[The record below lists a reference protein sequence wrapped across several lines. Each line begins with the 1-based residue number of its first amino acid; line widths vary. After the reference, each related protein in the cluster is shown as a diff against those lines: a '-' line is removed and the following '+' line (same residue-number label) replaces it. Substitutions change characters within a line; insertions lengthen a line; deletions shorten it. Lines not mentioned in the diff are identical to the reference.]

1 MTTATTAAARW
12 RAALE
17 EWAIPVEIL
26 AAAPESPWQLS
37 PASFAARADR
47 AVREGAITPSRRR
60 ALEALPE
67 GGAVLDVGSGAG
79 AASLPL
85 LTRAARLVAVDGD
98 AAMLAELRARV
109 PPKVELTVVHGR
121 WPDVA
126 GQVDD
131 VDVVV
136 CNHVAYNM
144 PNLDEAVAAMTTK
157 ARRRVVLELTAVHPR
172 SPQNFLWP
180 IFHGIERPSRPTA
193 ADAVDVVRET
203 GVDPQ
208 TEERVP
214 ADPVLASH
222 ELPDLVA
229 SVRRYLCLGPDRD
242 PEIAAALEPRLVRRD
257 GLVGLPPLPV
267 VTIWWDTPEA
277 R

>member
-1 MTTATTAAARW
+1 MTTATSAAARW

-17 EWAIPVEIL
+17 EWAIPPEIL

-37 PASFAARADR
+37 TAPFAARADR
-47 AVREGAITPSRRR
+47 AMREGPITPSRRR
-60 ALEALPE
+60 ALEVLPE
-67 GGAVLDVGSGAG
+67 GGAVLDVGAGAG

-85 LTRAARLVAVDGD
+85 VTRAARLVAVDGD
-98 AAMLAELRARV
+98 AAMLEALRARV
-109 PPKVELTVVHGR
+109 PAAVELTVVHGR

-136 CNHVAYNM
+136 CNHVAYNL
-144 PNLDEAVAAMTTK
+144 PNLDEAVAAMTAK
-157 ARRRVVLELTAVHPR
+157 ARRRVVLELTALHPR
-172 SPQNFLWP
+172 SGQNFLWP

-208 TEERVP
+208 TEERLPSDVM
-214 ADPVLASH
+214 LASH

-229 SVRRYLCLGPDRD
+229 TVRRYLCLGPDRD
-242 PEIAAALEPRLVRRD
+242 PEIAAALEPRLVSRG

-267 VTIWWDTPEA
+267 VTIWWDAPA